1 MTMSDKQIRNRLKI
15 QSEYAGKKEKI
26 DMAVIKSRQAFYA
39 GEEESSLSKAE
50 FLYQQS
56 QYIHKRWWVI
66 QGLILLGLWFVMKYS
81 SSDLYIRVRTWT
93 LAPLFGVLIMPELW
107 KNRHVH
113 AMEIECAAYFSLRQ
127 IYAARLV
134 LFALVDLVLLSVFCF
149 ATVYTTGVTVR
160 ELVIQFF
167 LPCSVTCCICFHT
180 LYNRIFH
187 SEVFALL
194 LCVVWSG
201 VWFFITSHEF
211 IYNVIYVPVWNVL
224 FIISILYMGYC
235 IYRGQR
241 DCNRVWENEKMWYSE

>member
-1 MTMSDKQIRNRLKI
+1 MKMSDKQIRNRLKM
-15 QSEYAGKKEKI
+15 QSEFAGKEDKI
-26 DMAVIKSRQAFYA
+26 DTTVIKSRQAFCKS
-39 GEEESSLSKAE
+39 EEESSLSRAE

-56 QYIHKRWWVI
+56 RYIHKRWWVM
-66 QGLILLGLWFVMKYS
+66 QGLVLFGLWFVMKYS
-81 SSDLYIRVRTWT
+81 RDDLYIQVRTWT

-107 KNRHVH
+107 KNRHVN
-113 AMEIECAAYFSLRQ
+113 AMEIECAAYYSLRQ

-134 LFALVDLVLLSVFCF
+134 LFAFVDLVLLSAFCL

-160 ELVIQFF
+160 ELVIRFF

-194 LCVVWSG
+194 LCIVWSG

-224 FIISILYMGYC
+224 FMISVLYMGYC

-241 DCNRVWENEKMWYSE
+241 DCNRVWETEKMWYSE